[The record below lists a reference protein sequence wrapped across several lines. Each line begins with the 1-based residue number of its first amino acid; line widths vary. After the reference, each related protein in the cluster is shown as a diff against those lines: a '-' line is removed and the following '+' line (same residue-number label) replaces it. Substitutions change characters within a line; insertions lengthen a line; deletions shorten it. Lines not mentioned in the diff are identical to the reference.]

1 MKSIG
6 LVVLLSILF
15 GLLFTTAYAGE
26 RDGMSG
32 GVIYKSVS
40 VKNGWDGPTGADF
53 FPTESEGSGGQWS
66 IPIYYTNAGKD
77 VEFDMVTDLA
87 GWIILMAAGMESPDL
102 NDKYKYTDINIGSL
116 RMGVDIFELGVP
128 ILLGGQAG
136 AGYMGIDGAKTEM
149 ENYFEQ
155 GSYFSY
161 GANISTNIEFGEAFL
176 RTHFMY
182 DWLSMGDEK
191 KGNSWSVDVEYFP
204 FSSNHWTGRSR
215 IQLFLKSVEM
225 KNPRKSD
232 EAPDYPYSTF
242 QLGIGLIFNID
253 IF

>member
-1 MKSIG
+1 MRQESKFIVLFG
-6 LVVLLSILF
+6 LLF

-40 VKNGWDGPTGADF
+40 VKNGWDGAP
-53 FPTESEGSGGQWS
+53 ESDGSVVQWS
-66 IPIYYTNAGKD
+66 IPIYYTHAGKD
-77 VEFDMVTDLA
+77 IEADMVTDLA
-87 GWIILMAAGMESPDL
+87 GWIILMAAGIDAPAF

-116 RMGVDIFELGVP
+116 RMGVDIFGLDIP

-136 AGYMGIDGAKTEM
+136 AGYMGIYANKKIEKN
-149 ENYFEQ
+149 NYFEH
-155 GSYFSY
+155 GSYVSY
-161 GANISTNIEFGEAFL
+161 GMNISTNIEFGEAFL

-191 KGNSWSVDVEYFP
+191 KGNAWAFDVEYFP

-215 IQLFLKSVEM
+215 IQLFLKSVEI
-225 KNPRKSD
+225 KNPRKSA
-232 EAPDYPYSTF
+232 ETHDYPYSTF
-242 QLGIGLIFNID
+242 QLGIGLIFNTD

>member
-1 MKSIG
+1 MKSVR

-15 GLLFTTAYAGE
+15 GVLFTTAYAGE

-32 GVIYKSVS
+32 GIIYKSVT
-40 VKNGWDGPTGADF
+40 VKNGWDGVPGADSY
-53 FPTESEGSGGQWS
+53 PTESEGSVGQWS
-66 IPIYYTNAGKD
+66 IPIYYTLAAKD
-77 VEFDMVTDLA
+77 MEIDMVTDLA
-87 GWIILMAAGMESPDL
+87 GWILLMAAGTESPSL
-102 NDKYKYTDINIGSL
+102 NDKYKYTDINISSL
-116 RMGVDIFELGVP
+116 RMGVDIFGLGVP

-136 AGYMGIDGAKTEM
+136 AGYMGIDGAKTET

-204 FSSNHWTGRSR
+204 FSSDHWTGRSR
-215 IQLFLKSVEM
+215 IQLFVKSVEM
-225 KNPRKSD
+225 KNPSKNV
-232 EAPDYPYSTF
+232 EAPDYPYSNF
-242 QLGIGLIFNID
+242 QLGIGLIFNTD
-253 IF
+253 LF